1 MQCRILFL
9 FFLSGTII
17 LKLPPSWFSLV
28 AESKGHVDTSR
39 TLKEILGSKLV
50 LKN

>member
-1 MQCRILFL
+1 MQDFFFF